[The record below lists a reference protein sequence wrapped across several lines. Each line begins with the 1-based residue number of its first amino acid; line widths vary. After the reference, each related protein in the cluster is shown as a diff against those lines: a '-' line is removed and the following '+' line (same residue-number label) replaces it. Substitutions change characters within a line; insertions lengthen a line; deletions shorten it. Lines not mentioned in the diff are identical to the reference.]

1 MITQEHIRN
10 VKVLLGFSTAE
21 VDDDLEA
28 KIRFALQTAQET
40 ILNYCHLEE
49 VPSGL
54 NVTMYRMALDVYRN
68 EQLGSDEV
76 STVKS
81 VTVGD
86 TSTSF
91 GGVASDYA
99 QSLLKDYE
107 MSLRQYRRVVFH

>member
-1 MITQEHIRN
+1 MITREHIKN
-10 VKVLLGFSTAE
+10 LKILLGFSMDK
-21 VDDDLEA
+21 VDDDLEF
-28 KIRFALQTAQET
+28 KLRFALETAKEV

-49 VPSGL
+49 VPPGL
-54 NVTMYRMALDVYRN
+54 NTTMYRMALDVYRN